1 MPFAVVGLSHRTAPV
16 EVREKFAFSA
26 TELPDALAH
35 VLESQDVA
43 EATLISTCNR
53 TEFYLHLTDAEP
65 AIPYVIETLA
75 KQANG
80 LPKPAER
87 YIYVK
92 REQEAVAHLYRVV
105 SGLDSMVLGEVQI
118 QGQVREAYDAA
129 RSLTGQRQ
137 AVRAVF
143 NRLFQSALSV
153 GGRVRTET
161 RLSEGAASVP
171 SAAVDLAK
179 KIFGSLRGRRGM
191 VLGAGDMGELTLEC
205 LVGEGVTSVMVASR
219 NMMRAQKVAEKF
231 GGSSIAFSNFWD
243 VLADMDIVITST
255 AAPHAMITLE
265 EFRRRMP
272 AKLKSPLFIIDIAI
286 PRDVEPGVG
295 ELPSV
300 FLYTIDDLQHIVTA
314 NVERRKAEL
323 PKAESII
330 EDEVDKFWRW
340 YSGLRAVP
348 FIKQLRDRAEN
359 MRRAE
364 LERTLARLDHL
375 SEADVESV
383 ERLTKDLLQKL
394 LHQPTARMRAAAE
407 DGRQHDILEAA
418 RYLFGIE
425 EDEGE
430 ENGGR

>member
-16 EVREKFAFSA
+16 EVRERFAFSA
-26 TELPDALAH
+26 TELPDALVH
-35 VLESQDVA
+35 VLESQGVT
-43 EATLISTCNR
+43 EATLVSTCNR
-53 TEFYLHLTDAEP
+53 TEFYLHLTDADA

-118 QGQVREAYDAA
+118 QGQVREAYDTA

-231 GGSSIAFSNFWD
+231 GGTSIAFSNFWD

-286 PRDVEPGVG
+286 PRDVESGVG
-295 ELPSV
+295 ELPNV

-364 LERTLARLDHL
+364 LERTLGRLDHL
-375 SEADVESV
+375 SKADVARV
-383 ERLTKDLLQKL
+383 DRLTKDLLQKL